1 MTKETIARLRRVLSH
16 DGEDVEVSALVE
28 RMMLAVASSLPA
40 EYAAMYE
47 RILLSHAQAAEE
59 MDEDADPFE
68 IAARARELRARRL

>member
-1 MTKETIARLRRVLSH
+1 MTKETISRLRRALSH

-28 RMMLAVASSLPA
+28 RMMLAVASSLPT

-68 IAARARELRARRL
+68 IAARARELRARKL